1 MRSDAGT
8 SHVAGQWRKLSPSAE
23 LTVDPGRGARC
34 AIRDTGAPGGGRYH
48 WTIRVFCEPDP
59 VAAGRTGKLAEAR
72 SRADEALHACA
83 ENGGLARLA
92 FARMAT
98 RLAGLHVGAFWD
110 PDDPALISFPGPA
123 WLNAG

>member
-1 MRSDAGT
+1 M
-8 SHVAGQWRKLSPSAE
+8 
-23 LTVDPGRGARC
+23 VDPGRGARC
-34 AIRDTGAPGGGRYH
+34 GIRDAAA
-48 WTIRVFCEPDP
+48 FDEPDP
-59 VAAGRTGKLAEAR
+59 MAARRTAELAEAR

-110 PDDPALISFPGPA
+110 PGSAVDIISGASLVPVRYTSVRSFVKIRLRHERDG
-123 WLNAG
+123 